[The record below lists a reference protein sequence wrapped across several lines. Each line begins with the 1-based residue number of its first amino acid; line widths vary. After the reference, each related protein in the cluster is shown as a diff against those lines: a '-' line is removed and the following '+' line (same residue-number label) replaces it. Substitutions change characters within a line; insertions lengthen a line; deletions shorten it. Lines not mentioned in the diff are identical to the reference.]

1 MVFGNLKYIS
11 FVFFLADKFNQGI
24 TAGLTLVRTFN
35 SMERKNLNMP
45 VLFLCIYIFM
55 RNGLEGKVN
64 QGDRNSYKSEGER
77 KIADFLGC
85 NNIRY
90 LYEAPVLIN
99 SYDSKA
105 RIWYPDFYLPEFKT
119 YIEYYG
125 LAGNPEYDRGIKKK
139 ELSYK
144 KSGVDVITLY
154 PRMFR
159 NNWREYIMQ
168 ELESNILRRYHDL
181 MAKPYWSKNKPSL
194 NSHRSEFRYRRPT
207 IRLY

>member
-1 MVFGNLKYIS
+1 MILF
-11 FVFFLADKFNQGI
+11 
-24 TAGLTLVRTFN
+24 FN
-35 SMERKNLNMP
+35 SMERKNLNIS
-45 VLFLCIYIFM
+45 VLFVWIYIFM
-55 RNGLEGKVN
+55 GNGLEGKVN
-64 QGDRNSYKSEGER
+64 QGDRNRYKSEGER

-125 LAGNPEYDRGIKKK
+125 LAGDPNYDLGIKKK
-139 ELSYK
+139 ELSYQ
-144 KSGVDVITLY
+144 KSEMDVISLY

-159 NNWREYIMQ
+159 KDWRGYIMQ
-168 ELESNILRRYHDL
+168 ELENNILRRYHDL

-194 NSHRSEFRYRRPT
+194 NSHRAEYRYRRPT

>member
-1 MVFGNLKYIS
+1 
-11 FVFFLADKFNQGI
+11 
-24 TAGLTLVRTFN
+24 
-35 SMERKNLNMP
+35 MERKNLNIP

-55 RNGLEGKVN
+55 RNGLEGRVN
-64 QGDRNSYKSEGER
+64 QGDRNRYKSAGEK
-77 KIADFLGC
+77 KIAGFLGC

-99 SYDSKA
+99 SYDSKT

-125 LAGNPEYDRGIKKK
+125 LAGDPDYERGIKKK
-139 ELSYK
+139 ELSYQ
-144 KSGVDVITLY
+144 KSEMDVISLY

-159 NNWREYIMQ
+159 ENWRGYIMQ
-168 ELESNILRRYHDL
+168 ELESNILRRYHNL
-181 MAKPYWSKNKPSL
+181 MATPYWSKNKPSL
-194 NSHRSEFRYRRPT
+194 NSQRSEYGYRPPT